1 MKFIVNLWKFSRPH
15 TIVGSFISISIL
27 FFLSIHNL
35 LPINQNNYITYIYT
49 LLSALFCNLYI
60 TGLNQIHDL
69 EIDRINKPQLPLV
82 TGALTVFQAKQI
94 ILFSLLMALFLSFIQ
109 SAFYGSLISVICFL
123 GWAYSAPPIRF
134 KRHHF
139 WAASAIAIVRG
150 PLVNIGIGLHLI
162 DKTQGYYTHLNFWEN
177 LLLKSVPHWNWLIP
191 ISIFVTAFSLGI
203 AWFKDLPDTEGDQ
216 QHQIKTLAV
225 AAGKKRA
232 FYSGFILVSL
242 AYVFLLA
249 YVGSA
254 FLKPFASLQ
263 PFMYL
268 TALFFAVFLWM
279 GFRIQLNDKLSLK
292 RFYKVYWVLFFG
304 GYLSFV
310 LL

>member
-15 TIVGSFISISIL
+15 TIIGSFISITVL
-27 FFLSIHNL
+27 FFLSIHNS
-35 LPINQNNYITYIYT
+35 LPISQNNYITYIYT
-49 LLSALFCNLYI
+49 LISALFCNLYI

-69 EIDRINKPQLPLV
+69 EIDRINKPQLPLAS
-82 TGALTVFQAKQI
+82 GAMSLFQAKQI
-94 ILFSLLMALFLSFIQ
+94 VLFSLLMALVLSFIQ
-109 SAFYGSLISVICFL
+109 SLFFGALISLICLL

-134 KRHHF
+134 KRHHV
-139 WAASAIAIVRG
+139 WAASAIALVRG

-162 DKTQGYYTHLNFWEN
+162 EKSQGYYTHLNFWEN

-216 QHQIKTLAV
+216 QHHIKTLAV
-225 AAGKKRA
+225 TAGKQRA
-232 FYSGFILVSL
+232 FYSGFILVGL
-242 AYVFLLA
+242 AYVFLLI

-254 FLKPFASLQ
+254 VIKPFASLQ
-263 PFMYL
+263 PFIYL

-279 GFRIQLNDKLSLK
+279 GFRIKLNDKLSLK
-292 RFYKVYWVLFFG
+292 WFYKVYWVLFFG